1 MNSKRVKWIV
11 AFGLSLC
18 GAMANA
24 ITVNAFLEEAAQ
36 QSVFQ
41 ILGANVALEKSQMPE
56 VKSFAHQMIDKNE
69 ELYKKLKALGE
80 QLHMEVPAEA
90 SLAGKAKQMRLE
102 SRDNSF
108 DRIYIDS
115 QAETLEQKV
124 FLFKKE
130 AISSERP
137 ELKKFA
143 EDELPS
149 ILKQEQAAKRLQD
162 QLKPSAG
169 KLTPAEQ

>member
-11 AFGLSLC
+11 ACGLSLC
-18 GAMANA
+18 GAMANG

-36 QSVFQ
+36 QSIFQ
-41 ILGANVALEKSQMPE
+41 ISGANVALEKSQMPE

-69 ELYKKLKALGE
+69 QLYNTLKELGE
-80 QLHMEVPAEA
+80 QLHMKVPAEA

-143 EDELPS
+143 EDELPA